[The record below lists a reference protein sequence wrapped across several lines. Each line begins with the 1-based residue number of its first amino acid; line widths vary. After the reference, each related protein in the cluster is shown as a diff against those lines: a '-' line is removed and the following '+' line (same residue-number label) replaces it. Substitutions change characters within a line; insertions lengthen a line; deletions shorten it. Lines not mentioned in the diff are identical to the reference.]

1 MEPWLFSK
9 TFKTTKLSCKGGWNF
24 LNVKTKQNHPAYQ
37 AVSVIG
43 TAWLPYKQPLRKN
56 EIPVINLF
64 NCACILL
71 RNNVKIIGSY
81 IGLCNKYYG
90 S

>member
-9 TFKTTKLSCKGGWNF
+9 TFKTTKLSCKGGWSF

-71 RNNVKIIGSY
+71 RNNVKIIGS
-81 IGLCNKYYG
+81 
-90 S
+90 